1 VTLRIRV
8 SVDLDAPPGHV
19 WSVIEPIER
28 HVDWMGDA
36 ERITFRTERRRGVG
50 TEFDCVTR
58 IGPFRTTDRMT
69 VVEWEPGSALGI
81 EHRGVVTGRGRFTLA
96 PLGAASDGPR
106 TRVTW
111 EEELRLPAMLGGRV
125 GERVAGPLLRRVWR
139 ANLARLR
146 EIVSVSDR

>member
-1 VTLRIRV
+1 V
-8 SVDLDAPPGHV
+8 SLDLDAPPGRV

-28 HVDWMGDA
+28 HVDWMADA
-36 ERITFRTERRRGVG
+36 ERITFRTEQRRGVG

-69 VVEWEPGSALGI
+69 VAEWEPPAVLGI

-96 PLGAASDGPR
+96 DLAGSR
-106 TRVTW
+106 TRFTW
-111 EEELRLPAMLGGRV
+111 EEELCFPLVLGGRV
-125 GERVAGPLLRRVWR
+125 GERVAAPLLRRVWQ

-146 EIVSVSDR
+146 AIVAVSDR